1 MRNKRGELFTA
12 FLTSFDSFLHDAVW
26 NMDMMIMYIS
36 MFTLS
41 ARRAPWAQQ
50 ARPCILMCSVL
61 GCLDSWWEERE
72 GSDLRDHLEA
82 SVNKTRS
89 TWLPSLE
96 SYGMSCREAIKRE
109 EWKQKHCV
117 VISCLCWIDLNI
129 SFTLS
134 IIFTFGGYSSL
145 APGYTQQS
153 WKQNKSQFELISWR
167 VQCIMIATHCRVTG
181 SGWAPRGPCVLEC
194 RTSWPQGIAAH
205 KYLKCC
211 VNWLKTKSLR
221 RKTGW
226 SELSLGNREH
236 LLMWEEEAR
245 KKLM

>member
-1 MRNKRGELFTA
+1 MMSCSFWSPQTKYCMIKLKPNLNLILNILVLGLTWPFSSIMYYIPRMSFIHLVCLDCGQGGCVATSLGWAGWVMTRTQQPGSETRPGYGSEIQGPVIPSSSQHHTQTQYGTKEELFSA
-12 FLTSFDSFLHDAVW
+12 FLTSFDSFHDAVW

-50 ARPCILMCSVL
+50 ARPCILMCSVR

-82 SVNKTRS
+82 PVNKPR

-129 SFTLS
+129 SFT
-134 IIFTFGGYSSL
+134 
-145 APGYTQQS
+145 
-153 WKQNKSQFELISWR
+153 
-167 VQCIMIATHCRVTG
+167 
-181 SGWAPRGPCVLEC
+181 
-194 RTSWPQGIAAH
+194 
-205 KYLKCC
+205 
-211 VNWLKTKSLR
+211 
-221 RKTGW
+221 
-226 SELSLGNREH
+226 
-236 LLMWEEEAR
+236 
-245 KKLM
+245 

>member
-1 MRNKRGELFTA
+1 MSLIQFSSSWSCSGEVCGHQPRVSGVSDDPHTTARVRDQPSRVWFRDTQGPVIPSSSQHITRRHNIRNKRGELFTA
-12 FLTSFDSFLHDAVW
+12 FLTSFDSFHDAVW

-82 SVNKTRS
+82 SVNKTR
-89 TWLPSLE
+89 TRLPSLE

-129 SFTLS
+129 SFT
-134 IIFTFGGYSSL
+134 
-145 APGYTQQS
+145 
-153 WKQNKSQFELISWR
+153 
-167 VQCIMIATHCRVTG
+167 
-181 SGWAPRGPCVLEC
+181 
-194 RTSWPQGIAAH
+194 
-205 KYLKCC
+205 
-211 VNWLKTKSLR
+211 
-221 RKTGW
+221 
-226 SELSLGNREH
+226 
-236 LLMWEEEAR
+236 
-245 KKLM
+245 